1 MKLLY
6 GINKVLENVEVKQG
20 VFKLTIEGS
29 INVKTGEAM
38 FLRSWDRKPFLSKPV
53 YVHEHLGG
61 RISFLYEIGT
71 GFNLL
76 EVLEEDDEVE
86 LIGPFGS
93 SKTEIA
99 ICA

>member
-6 GINKVLENVEVKQG
+6 GINKVLENVEVGQG
-20 VFKLTIEGS
+20 VYKLTIEGN
-29 INVKTGEAM
+29 IRVKTGEAM

-53 YVHEHLGG
+53 HVHEHSEG
-61 RISFLYEIGT
+61 RISFIYESGT

-76 EVLEEDDEVE
+76 EVLEKNDEVE